1 MAFFDKLNDLAKNI
15 GDKTTDAI
23 ETTKLNSKIT
33 TEKSAAGEDLKKI
46 GAFYYA
52 KFAAGEEIE
61 PSLLERFQSAAAH
74 YAAAAEAQAE
84 IDRIRAENEAAK
96 AAAATTRR
104 SHRRWAS
111 RTAAPRIFTPAPAA
125 ARLTRQAPVSAPP
138 AAPGWSHPRPR
149 SRSSAPAAAAPSP
162 PTHGSATSAE
172 PD

>member
-96 AAAATTRR
+96 AAAA
-104 SHRRWAS
+104 
-111 RTAAPRIFTPAPAA
+111 PPAPAA
-125 ARLTRQAPVSAPP
+125 GLTCPSCGTANPAGTRFCASCGARLEPPAPP
-138 AAPGWSHPRPR
+138 EQKLCPGCGSPFAPDARFCNECGTRL
-149 SRSSAPAAAAPSP
+149 
-162 PTHGSATSAE
+162 E
-172 PD
+172 